1 MRGCL
6 TFLLLVAVTIVV
18 ASWLFLPAVAGGAV
32 VAALASAGFTGS
44 PASATV
50 SSDPPI
56 ELLGGHA
63 DQIVIHARD
72 ATFHDLTATSMDVT
86 LTDVALIQRT
96 AATVSGSLAGIRI
109 VPRSGHVLP
118 ITSATLSGSGSAIQ
132 ATLSLSSADVNAI
145 AASAVTSVAGVAPS
159 RVTMA
164 SPDRVTIVVNGITIA
179 GRVAVDG
186 HGGLVFRPAAKSL
199 PIAGLPVAGPIDLIR
214 PGPGVPLQIRSVAL
228 TASGAVLTATIDA
241 SAFSG

>member
-72 ATFHDLTATSMDVT
+72 ATFHDLTAASMDVT

-109 VPRSGHVLP
+109 VPRS
-118 ITSATLSGSGSAIQ
+118 AI
-132 ATLSLSSADVNAI
+132 LSLSSADVNAI